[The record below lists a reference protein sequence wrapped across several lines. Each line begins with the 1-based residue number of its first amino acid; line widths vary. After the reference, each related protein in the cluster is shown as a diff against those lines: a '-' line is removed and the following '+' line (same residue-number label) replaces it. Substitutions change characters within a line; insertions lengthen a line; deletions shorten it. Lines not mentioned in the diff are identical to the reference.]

1 MWRSLIGMIRIEITS
16 ADVSEML
23 TMVAKQGIQLFDIEY
38 CSDLTLT
45 CSVQRNEYQR
55 LLTILKRR
63 GDTSKIIMK
72 FGYYWLL
79 HSFRLRPVLI
89 VSLILLTSLILFL
102 PTRVL
107 FVEVKGNRS
116 ISTNLIVENAEI
128 CGISFGASRRAVRS
142 EKIKNSLLSLI
153 PDLQWVGVNTNGC
166 TAIISVVE
174 KTKREDKT
182 DLRGVSNIVASRDG
196 VISHQTVLKGNALCK
211 VGDAVNE
218 GQLLVSGYTDSGLSI
233 KASNADAEIF
243 AQTVRDIS
251 LIIPLKMDVRQEEN
265 DTTTKYSLIIGKK
278 LIKLSLG
285 SGISDASCAKIYKKH
300 VLTLPGGFQLPFTLL
315 EERILNYQYVDKN
328 LAVRI
333 EPTNPRA
340 YADDYLLNQMVA
352 GRILSADIIT
362 ETDENLLKLTGR
374 YACVEMIGKIQK
386 EELTDYNG

>member
-1 MWRSLIGMIRIEITS
+1 MWKSLIGMIRIEITS

-23 TMVAKQGIQLFDIEY
+23 TTVTKQGIQLFDISY
-38 CSDLTLT
+38 CGDLTLT

-55 LLTILKRR
+55 LLSTLKRR
-63 GDTSKIIMK
+63 GDSSRIIMK

-116 ISTNLIVENAEI
+116 ISTNLIIEKAEFG
-128 CGISFGASRRAVRS
+128 GISFGASRRAVRS

-153 PDLQWVGVNTNGC
+153 PDLQWVGVNTRGC

-196 VISHQTVLKGNALCK
+196 VISYQTVLNGNALCK

-218 GQLLVSGYTDSGLSI
+218 GQLLVSGYTDSGLFI
-233 KASNADAEIF
+233 KASHADAEIF
-243 AQTVRDIS
+243 AQTARDIS
-251 LIIPLKMDVRQEEN
+251 LIIPLKMDVRQEEI
-265 DTTTKYSLIIGKK
+265 DTTIKYSLIIGKK
-278 LIKLSLG
+278 LIKLSLD

-300 VLTLPGGFQLPFTLL
+300 VLTLPGGFQLPFALL
-315 EERILNYQYVDKN
+315 EERILNYQYVDPTP
-328 LAVRI
+328 AVRI
-333 EPTNPRA
+333 EPTNPRT
-340 YADDYLLNQMVA
+340 YADAYLLNQMIA

-374 YACVEMIGKIQK
+374 YACIEMIGKIQK